1 VSKIKGLR
9 SESIIIYTHKEIHGG
24 TEFMMRTY
32 RFRAYPSNRQ
42 ISMLDSTLNLC
53 RDLYN
58 AMLEQRIY
66 AYRSGRKVNYRSQQD
81 EIPGIKERFPEYRS
95 IHSLVVQD
103 VAHRLDKTYDNFY
116 RRIHERKGNKAKAGF
131 PRFKSK
137 DRYNSI
143 TYTQS
148 GFRILDNG
156 HVWLSR
162 IGELRVFMHRSVTG
176 AIRTISIKRDSVGD
190 WFITIICDHE
200 KGSEHDSWE
209 DQGNEQPHAN
219 SPEFINPTGI
229 DLGLKALITIS
240 NGEQIGPPRF
250 LRKSEKKLKKAQR
263 SLSRKMKGSGKRRK
277 TKTRVAKIHRKIERQ
292 RDDFTHK
299 ISRQLVTEHDL
310 IALEDLNIAGM
321 IKGHHMAKSIV
332 DASWNRIIRYTTYKA
347 ESAGAVVVPVDPMN
361 TSRRCSRC
369 GSIRKD
375 LKLSDRIYHCNPC
388 GLTIDRDMNAAM
400 NIRDIGLAKIGRGTP
415 EFTPVEIGA
424 LPAMATPVHETGS
437 PLL

>member
-1 VSKIKGLR
+1 
-9 SESIIIYTHKEIHGG
+9 
-24 TEFMMRTY
+24 MMRAY
-32 RFRAYPSNRQ
+32 RFRIYPSNRQ
-42 ISMLDSTLNLC
+42 IDMLNSTLNMC
-53 RDLYN
+53 RELYN
-58 AMLEQRIY
+58 AMLEQRKY

-81 EIPGIKERFPEYRS
+81 EIPAIKERFPEYRS

-103 VAHRLDKTYDNFY
+103 VAHRLDKAYDNFF
-116 RRIHERKGNKAKAGF
+116 RRVREKKQGKKASAGF
-131 PRFKSK
+131 PRFKST

-148 GFRILDNG
+148 GFRLLDNG

-176 AIRTISIKRDSVGD
+176 DIRTISIKRDSVGD

-219 SPEFINPTGI
+219 SPGFTNPVGM
-229 DLGLKALITIS
+229 DLGLRALITTS
-240 NGEQIGPPRF
+240 DGDQIDPPSF

-263 SLSRKMKGSGKRRK
+263 NLSRKQKGSGKRRK
-277 TKTRVAKIHRKIERQ
+277 AKTRVAKVHRKIGRQ
-292 RDDFTHK
+292 RDDFSHK
-299 ISRQLVTEHDL
+299 LSRNLVENHDL

-321 IKGHHMAKSIV
+321 VKNRHLAKSIG
-332 DASWNRIIRYTTYKA
+332 DASWNRIIQYTTYKA
-347 ESAGAVVVPVDPMN
+347 ESAGAVVVPINPMH
-361 TSRRCSRC
+361 TSQKCSKC
-369 GSIRKD
+369 GNIKHD
-375 LKLSDRIYHCNPC
+375 LKLSDRIYHCDTC
-388 GLTIDRDMNAAM
+388 GLTMDRDLNAAI
-400 NIRDIGLAKIGRGTP
+400 NIRNMGLVKIGRGTP

-424 LPAMATPVHETGS
+424 LPAMVTPVAETGS